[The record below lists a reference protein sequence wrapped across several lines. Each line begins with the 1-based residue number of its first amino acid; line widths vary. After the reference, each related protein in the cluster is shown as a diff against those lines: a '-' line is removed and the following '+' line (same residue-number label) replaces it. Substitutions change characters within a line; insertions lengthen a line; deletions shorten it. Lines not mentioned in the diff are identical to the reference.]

1 MNSMKLIGGMAPL
14 KKKILTRTRMMNEK
28 EPYSENI
35 GVRLK
40 LSQKKRLAKWSAH
53 LNLPPAVFIRSLLL
67 NRLDELEKQ
76 VKK

>member
-1 MNSMKLIGGMAPL
+1 
-14 KKKILTRTRMMNEK
+14 MMNEK